1 MTRKAFDSI
10 TRYKLSRQLLS
21 GFGLSMFIVVV
32 CTLSIVYTYFQAS
45 LAKQMEQRARTITQG
60 IEFASEGFIEDG
72 ETFIVTRIVQNYATL
87 PSVMEISVVDPEG
100 MVLAH
105 SRQISETDQD
115 TPKLH
120 YSSLHPELVELA
132 KEASKDGR
140 EKNIRIT
147 MYQKAALV
155 QILPFTSQMFKKL
168 EKGQSI
174 PSQQRGL
181 VIVSLDLGQME
192 REEWSNVLIAMLVI
206 TCSTVVILAFMALL
220 IRRLVLFPLRKID
233 AAIRANPDQFA
244 LPELPKNEIGFLGES
259 FANMVTQLKDYRKME
274 LDIAERKYAEIAKRY
289 KLATQAAKVWVWDWN
304 VMDDIFILE
313 CGIQEWLGYHSCI
326 TPTDLLLFLD
336 QIYVDDRT
344 EVDNLLKAHL
354 NGETQEFCCEHRL
367 INADGVPH
375 WFLSRGQRIVNH
387 DGNVERIIG
396 TITDI
401 EERKQNENLIQQQA
415 KRESLVREITQ
426 RIRESLDLETIFNT
440 AVAEIKSFMKADR
453 VGIFRFYPNT
463 NFDDGEFVAES
474 VSPEFSSTMII
485 KIYDHCF
492 AHQYTA
498 NHQKGEIQ
506 VTNDIHNAN
515 LDEYYIEVLSQ
526 FQIKANL
533 VVPLLKADK
542 LWGLL
547 CIHQCS
553 SPRVWQDLEIDLV
566 QQIAHQLSFGIQQAS
581 LFQQVQLEL
590 KERLEVENK
599 LTEANHQLALS
610 NQELSR
616 ATKLKD
622 EFLASMSHELR
633 TPLNAILGMTEG
645 LQDQIFGTIT
655 PQQRKALNTV
665 EDSSTHLLDLIN
677 DILDVAK
684 IESGQLTLEC
694 NPTSVSYLCNASLA
708 FVKQQ
713 AMKKRIQLDLVIPSN
728 LPQINVDQRRILQV
742 LINLLNNAVKFT
754 LEGGRITL
762 EVIAPKTAPRIAPET
777 APKIAPEINPDQES
791 AYLTINVRDTG
802 IGIAPEHMDRLFKPF
817 MQIDSALNRKY
828 EGTGLGLSLVRGMLE
843 LHGGQISVTSTV
855 GVGSCFTIQ
864 LPSAPMMEQPHGNST
879 QTVFSLDLESA
890 APKKLPLILLV
901 EDNEVNI
908 KTICSYLKAKGY
920 EIIIAR
926 NGEEAVSL
934 TQSSQPD
941 LILMDI
947 QMPKMDGLEAIK
959 QIRSNPNST
968 HTPIIALTALAM
980 VGDREKCL
988 AAGADDYMTKPVKLR
1003 ELASKANKLWQQKLQ
1018 LSN

>member
-1 MTRKAFDSI
+1 MTKRENLNSI

-21 GFGLSMFIVVV
+21 GFGISMFVVVV
-32 CTLSIVYTYFQAS
+32 CTLSIVYTYFETS
-45 LAKQMEQRARTITQG
+45 LSKQMEQRARTITQG
-60 IEFASEGFIEDG
+60 LEFASEGFIEDG
-72 ETFIVTRIVQNYATL
+72 ETSIVTRIVQNYGTL
-87 PSVMEISVVDPEG
+87 PSVMEISVINPEG
-100 MVLAH
+100 IVLAH
-105 SRQISETDQD
+105 SKQISGNDQD
-115 TPKLH
+115 APKPH
-120 YSSLHPELVELA
+120 YSSIHPELVQLTN
-132 KEASKDGR
+132 EASKDGR
-140 EKNIRIT
+140 ERNIRT
-147 MYQKAALV
+147 VMHRKAVLV
-155 QILPFTSQMFKKL
+155 QILPFTSQMFKKI
-168 EKGQSI
+168 ENGKSI

-181 VIVSLDLGQME
+181 VIVSLDLEQME
-192 REEWSNVLIAMLVI
+192 REEWSNVVIAMLVI
-206 TCSTVVILAFMALL
+206 TSSTGVILALMALL
-220 IRRLVLFPLRKID
+220 IRRLILFPLRKID
-233 AAIRANPDQFA
+233 SAIRVNPDQFV
-244 LPELPKNEIGFLGES
+244 LPELPRNEIGFLGET
-259 FANMVTQLKDYRKME
+259 FANMFTQLKAYRKME
-274 LDIAERKYAEIAKRY
+274 LDIAEWKYAEIAQRY

-304 VMDDIFILE
+304 VADDTFLLE
-313 CGIQEWLGYHSCI
+313 CGIQEWLGYHSCKI
-326 TPTDLLLFLD
+326 LNNLRLCLE
-336 QIYVDDRT
+336 QIYIDDRK
-344 EVDNLLKAHL
+344 EFENLLKAHL

-367 INADGVPH
+367 VNANGLPH
-375 WFLSRGQRIVNH
+375 WFLSRGQRVLNCE
-387 DGNVERIIG
+387 GKVERIIG

-401 EERKQNENLIQQQA
+401 EERKQNENLIQQQN

-453 VGIFRFYPNT
+453 VGIFRFYPDT
-463 NFDDGEFVAES
+463 NFNDGEFVAES
-474 VSPEFSSTMII
+474 VSPEFSSAMRN
-485 KIYDHCF
+485 KIHDHCF
-492 AHQYTA
+492 VDQYA
-498 NHQKGEIQ
+498 ADYQKGKIQ
-506 VTNDIHNAN
+506 AVSDIHNAN
-515 LDEYYIEVLSQ
+515 LADCHIEVLSQ

-533 VVPLLKADK
+533 VVPLLKTDK

-553 SPRVWQDLEIDLV
+553 SPRLWQDIEINLV

-581 LFQQVQLEL
+581 LFQQLQLEL

-599 LTEANHQLALS
+599 LTEANYQLALS

-622 EFLASMSHELR
+622 EFLAGMSHELR

-645 LQDQIFGTIT
+645 LQDQIFGNIT
-655 PQQRKALNTV
+655 PQQLKALNTV
-665 EDSSTHLLDLIN
+665 EDSSTHLLNLIN

-684 IESGQLTLEC
+684 IESGQLTLDC

-713 AMKKRIQLDLVIPSN
+713 AMKKRIQFDLVIPSN

-762 EVIAPKTAPRIAPET
+762 EVIV
-777 APKIAPEINPDQES
+777 PEINSAQES

-802 IGIAPEHMDRLFKPF
+802 IGIAPEHMDKLFKPF
-817 MQIDSALNRKY
+817 VQIDSALNRKY
-828 EGTGLGLSLVRGMLE
+828 EGTGLGLSLVKGMLE

-864 LPSAPMMEQPHGNST
+864 LPSSTMIDQPTASSD
-879 QTVFSLDLESA
+879 QLVFNLDLENSV
-890 APKKLPLILLV
+890 PQKLPLILLV

-908 KTICSYLKAKGY
+908 KTVCSYLKAKGY

-934 TQSSQPD
+934 TQSNQPD

-959 QIRSNPNST
+959 QIRSNPNCIN
-968 HTPIIALTALAM
+968 TPIIALTALAM

-1018 LSN
+1018 VSN